1 MLVKSWASS
10 GARGAGEGREP
21 KSPFEEEVSMSDHR
35 VLNRIGIIGGHGLFG
50 SWMRGVL
57 ERRGIEVLISDV
69 GTELSNEA
77 LVERADAV
85 IVSVPIGVT
94 EGVLREIAP
103 AVRAGQLVIDLTSV
117 KTPFLS
123 VLAAMPSEVLS
134 LHPMFSPSLLSVRG
148 QSCIVCHVREG
159 SMGAVFLELL
169 SDEGIALEEMAPEQ
183 HDKLMAVVQGMTH
196 FQAIVAGHCMA
207 TIGFNPADTLGA
219 ASPVYRMRLVMI
231 GRILAQSPR
240 LYAEIQIFNPY
251 VREIVAALERSSR
264 VFADA
269 IEARDV
275 DRFVAEFERARAGL
289 AGFERA
295 ALEESDRV
303 IAALAAG

>member
-1 MLVKSWASS
+1 
-10 GARGAGEGREP
+10 
-21 KSPFEEEVSMSDHR
+21 MSDRR
-35 VLNRIGIIGGHGLFG
+35 VPKRVGIIGGRGLFG

-57 ERRGIEVLISDV
+57 ERRGIEVLVSDV
-69 GTELSNEA
+69 GTELTNVA
-77 LVERADAV
+77 LVERSDAIV
-85 IVSVPIGVT
+85 VSVPIGVT
-94 EGVLREIAP
+94 EGVLSEIAP
-103 AVRAGQLVIDLTSV
+103 AIRANQLVVDLTSV
-117 KTPFLS
+117 KTPFLP
-123 VLAAMPSEVLS
+123 LLEAMPSEVLS
-134 LHPMFSPSLLSVRG
+134 IHPMFSPSLPSVRG
-148 QSCIVCHVREG
+148 QSCIVCPIRAG
-159 SMGAVFLELL
+159 GQGAFFLELL
-169 SDEGIALEEMAPEQ
+169 RSEGIALEDMAPEQ
-183 HDKLMAVVQGMTH
+183 HDRLMAVVQGMTH

-207 TIGFNPADTLGA
+207 TLGFNPDDSMRA

-264 VFADA
+264 VFAQA

-275 DRFVAEFERARAGL
+275 DGFVAEFERARAGL
-289 AGFERA
+289 AGFERV